1 MSDTSKAH
9 CMRIY
14 NEVFNE
20 GKLDVVDEVIAA
32 DAIDHSPPPG
42 STGDTRNDLKEFAR
56 AFRDA
61 FPDARFTVRE
71 MIAEGDLVAAYATF
85 EGTHQGEFMGVPPTG
100 KRVSMEFMDLIRVV
114 DGKCTEH
121 WGVVDVASLMQQITS
136 PA

>member
-1 MSDTSKAH
+1 MSDTNKAH

-42 STGDTRNDLKEFAR
+42 STGDTRDDLKEFAR
-56 AFRDA
+56 TFRDA

-114 DGKCTEH
+114 DGECTEH
-121 WGVVDVASLMQQITS
+121 WGVGDVASLMQQITS

>member
-1 MSDTSKAH
+1 MSDTNKAH

-42 STGDTRNDLKEFAR
+42 STGDTRDDLKEFAR

-61 FPDARFTVRE
+61 FPDARFTVQE

-121 WGVVDVASLMQQITS
+121 WGVGDVASLMQQITS